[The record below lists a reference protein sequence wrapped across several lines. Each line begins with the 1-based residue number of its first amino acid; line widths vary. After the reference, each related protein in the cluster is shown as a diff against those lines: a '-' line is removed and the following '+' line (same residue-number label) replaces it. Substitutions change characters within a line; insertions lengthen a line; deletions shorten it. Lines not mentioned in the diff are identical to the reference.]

1 MEKNEEDG
9 KNFELMFKGYA
20 PDTKLRLSILKNSA
34 GDSVVLGRTVDEQE
48 KYGNKGTLYIGRIC
62 EKINGY
68 YGLKV
73 LIDAVHPHKIFICGK
88 TGSGKSYTLGV
99 IAEELANLDINLGVV
114 IIDPM
119 GIFWSM
125 KFPSEKRENEALK
138 TWGLEPNG
146 FSNVKVFVPIG
157 YFNKIPE
164 ETKDEVFAIR
174 PNELTVEDWCN
185 TFGISIYESP
195 QAALLNDII
204 ECLKKGH
211 VAEIE
216 GRQKFVASKDN
227 YTIDDMIECA
237 RYCPEFIKKYRGDTI
252 RALIAHLE
260 ASKNWG
266 IFSTKGTPIQNL
278 SVPNQVSIIDVSFLP
293 DFLRALVVGIIA
305 RKILEERTRYIR
317 HVKALE
323 FQKDLQQPKDSQGC
337 VRIPPTWLIIDE
349 AHILVPARGKTAAS
363 DALIEYAKRG
373 RMPGC
378 ALVLSTQQPSATDDR
393 ILSQVDILI
402 THNLSF
408 ADDISAF
415 RARAPSLLPAE
426 LCEQSFVR
434 RLPVGAAII
443 ADQSMTTERAFVV
456 YVRPRVSE
464 HAGRVVPPESFEA
477 LTTKAEIIGV
487 KEESKEPERAE
498 QLIAAPPVPT
508 LFVPASLAIDY
519 LSRII
524 QFRFFDYLQPLDEKR
539 YLKSINLTWSEVK
552 RDILGTLLGYLTKAS
567 MNIVD
572 LKIVENV
579 PVITISKGDT
589 RIVLSTC
596 LTETETI
603 MVLHVSSKTE
613 QELDNCL
620 TFINQLKKEI

>member
-1 MEKNEEDG
+1 METNEENE
-9 KNFELMFKGYA
+9 KTFELMFKGYA
-20 PDTKLRLSILKNSA
+20 PDTKLHMSILKNHA

-48 KYGNKGTLYIGRIC
+48 KYGDKGTLYIGRIC

-73 LIDAVHPHKIFICGK
+73 LIDAIQPHKIFICGK

-99 IAEELANLDINLGVV
+99 IAEELAKLDINIGVI

-125 KFPSEKRENEALK
+125 KFPSEKRENESLK
-138 TWGLEPNG
+138 TWGLEPKG

-157 YFNKIPE
+157 FFNKIPE
-164 ETKDEVFAIR
+164 GTKDDVFAIR
-174 PNELTVEDWCN
+174 PNELTFEDWCN

-204 ECLKKGH
+204 ECLKKGY

-237 RYCPEFIKKYRGDTI
+237 RYCHEFVKKYRGDTI
-252 RALIAHLE
+252 RALTAHLE
-260 ASKNWG
+260 AAKNWG
-266 IFSTKGTPIQNL
+266 IFSIKGTPIQNL

-293 DFLRALVVGIIA
+293 DFLRALVVGVVA
-305 RKILEERTRYIR
+305 RKILEERTRYTR

-323 FQKDLQQPKDSQGC
+323 FQKNQQEPKGSQEY
-337 VRIPPTWLIIDE
+337 VRIPTTWLIIDE
-349 AHILVPARGKTAAS
+349 AHILVPSKGKTAAS

-443 ADQSMTTERAFVV
+443 ADQSMTTERAFVI

-464 HAGRVVPPESFEA
+464 HAGRAVLPESFEA
-477 LTTKAEIIGV
+477 LTTEAKV
-487 KEESKEPERAE
+487 MDFKEESKEPEKKE

-524 QFRFFDYLQPLDEKR
+524 QFRFLDYLQPLDEKR
-539 YLKSINLTWSEVK
+539 YLKSINMTWSEVK
-552 RDILGTLLGYLTKAS
+552 RDILGVLLGYLTKAS
-567 MNIVD
+567 MSISNLETVGD
-572 LKIVENV
+572 V

-589 RIVLSTC
+589 RIILSTC

-603 MVLHVSSKTE
+603 IVLYLSSKTE

-620 TFINQLKKEI
+620 TFINQLKREI